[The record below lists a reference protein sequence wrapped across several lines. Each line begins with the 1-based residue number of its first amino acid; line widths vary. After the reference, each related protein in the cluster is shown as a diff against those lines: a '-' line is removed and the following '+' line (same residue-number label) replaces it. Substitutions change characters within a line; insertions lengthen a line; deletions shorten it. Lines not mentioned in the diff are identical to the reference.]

1 MAFFET
7 LMIKRTISVEMII
20 TLLQQMILCDYITD
34 VSRNLTFIIFIAD
47 GNFMKLKRTTNFTTV
62 KDLIFSGHVELA
74 HLLLEQG
81 ANVENRTKKG
91 YTPFFLASK
100 EVRN

>member
-20 TLLQQMILCDYITD
+20 KLLQQMIPCDCITD

-47 GNFMKLKRTTNFTTV
+47 GNFMKLKTYSKTNFITV
-62 KDLIFSGHVELA
+62 DKFYNCGASAELY
-74 HLLLEQG
+74 
-81 ANVENRTKKG
+81 K
-91 YTPFFLASK
+91 
-100 EVRN
+100 

>member
-1 MAFFET
+1 MKLLTGVEKMAFFET

-47 GNFMKLKRTTNFTTV
+47 GNFMKLKRTTNITTV
-62 KDLIFSGHVELA
+62 VHRPNYLNTT
-74 HLLLEQG
+74 LLKPLLK
-81 ANVENRTKKG
+81 T
-91 YTPFFLASK
+91 
-100 EVRN
+100 